1 MARQFLSINFLR
13 KSLFQGEQNKEKER
27 STQQRLIQLSL
38 KAKSKKPNS
47 FSIIALAIW
56 QDSILSQL
64 LLLYDRSNVFFNFSF
79 FNYFYFYLTMNSQI
93 HFHTF
98 TQLHLHLQRKKGNK
112 LSSLTANIFKGFFSS
127 NFPLLALILSYSIY
141 YSFLIIIV
149 VFFIHLF
156 NIKKLKNKFLASLA
170 SF

>member
-98 TQLHLHLQRKKGNK
+98 TQLHLHLQRKRQQIVKLNRKHIYRVFFFK
-112 LSSLTANIFKGFFSS
+112 LSFTCS
-127 NFPLLALILSYSIY
+127 NPVLQ
-141 YSFLIIIV
+141 
-149 VFFIHLF
+149 
-156 NIKKLKNKFLASLA
+156 
-170 SF
+170 